1 MKGADRMTNLT
12 YTKSGD
18 YFIPNITIKETSKP
32 IGRFGR
38 MRRKYLQEENPILY
52 NDLILTEKLFPHLL
66 AVDEIAQRRFDV
78 LMEQMKVRR
87 NITEELKQ
95 ENSMLWVGEM
105 NNIRACIDE
114 IIMREIICE

>member
-1 MKGADRMTNLT
+1 MMNLT
-12 YTKSGD
+12 YIKSGD
-18 YFIPNITIKETSKP
+18 YFIPNIPIQEMTKP

-38 MRRKYLQEENPILY
+38 MRKKYLQEENPILY

-66 AVDEIAQRRFDV
+66 EVEEIAQRRFDV

-95 ENSMLWVGEM
+95 ENPMLWVGEM
-105 NNIRACIDE
+105 NNIRDCIDE
-114 IIMREIICE
+114 IIMKEIICE

>member
-1 MKGADRMTNLT
+1 MANLT

-18 YFIPNITIKETSKP
+18 YYIPDISIQETTISL
-32 IGRFGR
+32 GRFGR

-66 AVDEIAQRRFDV
+66 EIEEIAQRRFDV

-95 ENSMLWVGEM
+95 EKPILWVGEM

>member
-1 MKGADRMTNLT
+1 MTNLT

-52 NDLILTEKLFPHLL
+52 NDLILTENLFLHLL
-66 AVDEIAQRRFDV
+66 EVEEIAQRRFDV
-78 LMEQMKVRR
+78 LMEQMKAQR

-95 ENSMLWVGEM
+95 RNSMLWVGEM

>member
-1 MKGADRMTNLT
+1 MTNLT

-18 YFIPNITIKETSKP
+18 YYLPNISIQETTKP

-66 AVDEIAQRRFDV
+66 EIDEIAQRRFDV
-78 LMEQMKVRR
+78 LMEQMKAQR

-95 ENSMLWVGEM
+95 RNPMLWVGEM

-114 IIMREIICE
+114 IIIREIICE

>member
-1 MKGADRMTNLT
+1 MTNLT
-12 YTKSGD
+12 YTKSG
-18 YFIPNITIKETSKP
+18 YYYIPDISIQEISKP

-66 AVDEIAQRRFDV
+66 EVEEIAQRRFDV
-78 LMEQMKVRR
+78 LMEQMKVRK

-95 ENSMLWVGEM
+95 ENPMLLVGEM

-114 IIMREIICE
+114 IIMKEIICE

>member
-1 MKGADRMTNLT
+1 MTNLT

-18 YFIPNITIKETSKP
+18 YFIPDITIKGTSKP

-38 MRRKYLQEENPILY
+38 MRRKYLQEENSILY
-52 NDLILTEKLFPHLL
+52 NDLVLTEKLFPHLL
-66 AVDEIAQRRFDV
+66 EVEAIAQRRFDV

-95 ENSMLWVGEM
+95 ENPMLWVGEM

-114 IIMREIICE
+114 IIIREIICE

>member
-1 MKGADRMTNLT
+1 MTNLT

-52 NDLILTEKLFPHLL
+52 NDLVLTEKLFLHLL
-66 AVDEIAQRRFDV
+66 EVEAIAQRRFDV
-78 LMEQMKVRR
+78 LMEQMKVCR

-95 ENSMLWVGEM
+95 ENPILWVGEM

>member
-1 MKGADRMTNLT
+1 MKGADSMTNLT

-18 YFIPNITIKETSKP
+18 YFIPDITIKGTSKP

-38 MRRKYLQEENPILY
+38 MRRKYLQEENSILY
-52 NDLILTEKLFPHLL
+52 NDLVLTEKLFPHLL
-66 AVDEIAQRRFDV
+66 EVEAIAQRRFDV

-95 ENSMLWVGEM
+95 ENPMLWVGEM

-114 IIMREIICE
+114 IIIREIICE

>member
-1 MKGADRMTNLT
+1 MNLT

-38 MRRKYLQEENPILY
+38 MRRKYLQEENPLFY
-52 NDLILTEKLFPHLL
+52 NDLILTENLFLHLL
-66 AVDEIAQRRFDV
+66 EVDEIAQRRFNV

-95 ENSMLWVGEM
+95 ENPMLWVGEM

>member
-1 MKGADRMTNLT
+1 MTNLT
-12 YTKSGD
+12 YRKSGD
-18 YFIPNITIKETSKP
+18 YLIPDIQIKETSKL
-32 IGRFGR
+32 IGRYGR

-66 AVDEIAQRRFDV
+66 EVEEIAQRRFDV

-95 ENSMLWVGEM
+95 ENPMLWVGEM
-105 NNIRACIDE
+105 NNICACINE
-114 IIMREIICE
+114 IIIREIICE

>member
-1 MKGADRMTNLT
+1 MMHLT

-18 YFIPNITIKETSKP
+18 NFIPNISIQEITKP

-38 MRRKYLQEENPILY
+38 MRRKYLQEENPIFY
-52 NDLILTEKLFPHLL
+52 NDLILTEKLFTHLL
-66 AVDEIAQRRFDV
+66 EVEKIAQRRFDV
-78 LMEQMKVRR
+78 LMEQMKTCR

-95 ENSMLWVGEM
+95 ENPMFWVGEM

>member
-1 MKGADRMTNLT
+1 MKNLT

-18 YFIPNITIKETSKP
+18 YYLPNISIQETTKP

-66 AVDEIAQRRFDV
+66 EVEEIAQRRFDV
-78 LMEQMKVRR
+78 LMEQMKTQR
-87 NITEELKQ
+87 NVTEELKQ
-95 ENSMLWVGEM
+95 MNPMIWVGEM
-105 NNIRACIDE
+105 NNIRACIGDY
-114 IIMREIICE
+114 R

>member
-1 MKGADRMTNLT
+1 MMNIT
-12 YTKSGD
+12 YIKSGD
-18 YFIPNITIKETSKP
+18 YFIPDISIHETSKP
-32 IGRFGR
+32 IGHFGR
-38 MRRKYLQEENPILY
+38 MRRKYLQEENPLLY

-66 AVDEIAQRRFDV
+66 EVEEIAQRRFDV

-95 ENSMLWVGEM
+95 ENPMLWVGEM

>member
-1 MKGADRMTNLT
+1 MNLT

-38 MRRKYLQEENPILY
+38 MRRKYLQEENPLFY
-52 NDLILTEKLFPHLL
+52 NDLILTENLFLHLL
-66 AVDEIAQRRFDV
+66 EVDEIAQRRFNV

-95 ENSMLWVGEM
+95 ENPMLLVGEM

>member
-1 MKGADRMTNLT
+1 MTNLT

-18 YFIPNITIKETSKP
+18 YFIPNIAIQKTTKP

-38 MRRKYLQEENPILY
+38 MRRKYLQEENPMLY

-66 AVDEIAQRRFDV
+66 EIDEIAQRRFDV
-78 LMEQMKVRR
+78 LMEQMKTQR

-95 ENSMLWVGEM
+95 RNPMLWVGEM
-105 NNIRACIDE
+105 NIIRACIDE

>member
-1 MKGADRMTNLT
+1 MTNLT

-18 YFIPNITIKETSKP
+18 NFIPNITIQEAMKP

-52 NDLILTEKLFPHLL
+52 NNLILTEKLFLHLL
-66 AVDEIAQRRFDV
+66 QVDEIAQRRFIV
-78 LMEQMKVRR
+78 LMERMKIQR

-95 ENSMLWVGEM
+95 RNPMLWVGEM

>member
-1 MKGADRMTNLT
+1 MTNLT

-18 YFIPNITIKETSKP
+18 YFIPDISIQETSKP

-38 MRRKYLQEENPILY
+38 MRRKYLQEENPMLY

-66 AVDEIAQRRFDV
+66 EVDEIAQRRFDV

-95 ENSMLWVGEM
+95 ENPMLWVGEM

>member
-1 MKGADRMTNLT
+1 MTNLT

-18 YFIPNITIKETSKP
+18 YFIPNIAIQETTKP

-38 MRRKYLQEENPILY
+38 MRRKYLQEENPMLY

-66 AVDEIAQRRFDV
+66 EVDEIAQRRFDV

-95 ENSMLWVGEM
+95 ENPMLWVGEM

-114 IIMREIICE
+114 IIMKEISCE

>member
-1 MKGADRMTNLT
+1 MTNLT
-12 YTKSGD
+12 YIASGE
-18 YFIPNITIKETSKP
+18 YFIPDIQIQEISKP
-32 IGRFGR
+32 IGRYGW

-66 AVDEIAQRRFDV
+66 EVEKIAQRRFDV
-78 LMEQMKVRR
+78 LMEQMKVCR

-95 ENSMLWVGEM
+95 ENPMLWVDEM

>member
-1 MKGADRMTNLT
+1 MINLT
-12 YTKSGD
+12 YTKYDD
-18 YFIPNITIKETSKP
+18 YYIPDITTQETTKP

-66 AVDEIAQRRFDV
+66 EVDEIAQRRFDV

-95 ENSMLWVGEM
+95 ENPMLWVGEM

>member
-1 MKGADRMTNLT
+1 MNLT

-38 MRRKYLQEENPILY
+38 MRRKYLQEENPLFY
-52 NDLILTEKLFPHLL
+52 NDLILTEKLFLHLL
-66 AVDEIAQRRFDV
+66 EVDVIAQRRFDV
-78 LMEQMKVRR
+78 LMEQMKVRK

-95 ENSMLWVGEM
+95 ENPILWVGEM

>member
-1 MKGADRMTNLT
+1 MANLT

-18 YFIPNITIKETSKP
+18 YFIPNITIKETSNP
-32 IGRFGR
+32 IGSYGK
-38 MRRKYLQEENPILY
+38 MRQKYLQEENPILY

-66 AVDEIAQRRFDV
+66 EVEEIAQRRFDV
-78 LMEQMKVRR
+78 LMEQMKVQR
-87 NITEELKQ
+87 NVTEELKQ
-95 ENSMLWVGEM
+95 ENPMLWVGEM